1 VLKSTGGWP
10 VVLCGSQALSRD
22 RSLDRIDPA
31 PVALLTDVERRS
43 ILWIMSAVP
52 MRDRRAE
59 RREAT
64 RAEIL
69 EAAQKLIREHGVAGL
84 SLRDLGHQVGM
95 RAQSLYSYFDGK
107 HAIYNALFGQGCRE
121 YLELRRGAPR
131 TGDARADFRASCRQ
145 FVDFCLEDPARYQ
158 LLFQRT
164 IPGFEPSPESY
175 APSIEALEINRQAL
189 VEAGGTDPQDLD
201 LLTGLVTGLVDQQV
215 SNDPGGDRWYRLLD
229 DALDMFFA
237 HIDVRKKG
245 RKR

>member
-1 VLKSTGGWP
+1 
-10 VVLCGSQALSRD
+10 
-22 RSLDRIDPA
+22 
-31 PVALLTDVERRS
+31 LTSVEDCS
-43 ILWIMSAVP
+43 ILGRVSAIP

-64 RAEIL
+64 RTEIL

-84 SLRDLGHQVGM
+84 SLRDLGQQVGM
-95 RAQSLYSYFDGK
+95 RAQSLYSYFDSK
-107 HAIYNALFGQGCRE
+107 DAIYDALFGQGCRE

-131 TGDARADFRASCRQ
+131 TGDARADFRATCRQ

-175 APSIEALEINRQAL
+175 APSVEGLEITQQAL
-189 VEAGGTDPQDLD
+189 VEAGGTEPRDLD
-201 LLTGLVTGLVDQQV
+201 LFTAIVTGLIDQQV

-229 DALDMFFA
+229 EALDMYFA
-237 HIDVRKKG
+237 HIDARKRG